1 MYIFGTFLLAS
12 DSQQYTKPTPTITI
26 NDDDDIEL
34 HGKLVVYWEWFD
46 DGEYEDPNRINGNP
60 MSRFQVESVKRLTR
74 LTPILQSDF

>member
-1 MYIFGTFLLAS
+1 M
-12 DSQQYTKPTPTITI
+12 TKTYDGVND

-74 LTPILQSDF
+74 LTPILQSDFK